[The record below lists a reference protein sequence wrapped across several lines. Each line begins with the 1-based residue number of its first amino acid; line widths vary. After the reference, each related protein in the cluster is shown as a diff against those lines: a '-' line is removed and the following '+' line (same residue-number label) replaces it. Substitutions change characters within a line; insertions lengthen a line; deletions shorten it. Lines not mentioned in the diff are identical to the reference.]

1 MRLLAIQIIIVALA
15 AFAVGGAFRRYLRR
29 ELSVRRFLGW
39 AVVWVA
45 AAVVVLVPTT
55 SERLAAILG
64 VGRGAD
70 VIIYLSVA
78 ALFYLQ
84 FRLFA
89 RIDRLERDIT
99 TLTRHAALKDF
110 EKKS

>member
-1 MRLLAIQIIIVALA
+1 MRLLAIQFIIVALA

-29 ELSVRRFLGW
+29 ELSLRRLLGW
-39 AVVWVA
+39 TVVWGGA
-45 AAVVVLVPTT
+45 TVVVLVPTT

-89 RIDRLERDIT
+89 RVDRLERDIT

-110 EKKS
+110 ERKS